1 MTNKTFL
8 IASLV
13 AAFVAS
19 IGLMPAMAL
28 SPLSYLSLASS
39 TITPSPQSVTIVT
52 GAPVASGIPNDYGY
66 GVISANGVLAITTH
80 AGVLDSVA
88 QHGAASN
95 PVFHTHL
102 VTLKSATDCSFA
114 AVNTASP
121 NQVGDLKISGNTIQ
135 VTNIDSSVGTL
146 TGPTV
151 SFTLT
156 VGSGGDICV
165 NPVSEIP

>member
-1 MTNKTFL
+1 MTTKTIL

-13 AAFVAS
+13 ATFVAS
-19 IGLMPAMAL
+19 IGFMPAMASSTL
-28 SPLSYLSLASS
+28 PYLTLVSS
-39 TITPSPQSVTIVT
+39 TITSSPQSVTIVT

-66 GVISANGVLAITTH
+66 GVISEHGVLAITTH
-80 AGVLDSVA
+80 AGVLDSVT

-114 AVNTASP
+114 AVDTASL
-121 NQVGDLKISGNTIQ
+121 NQVGDLKISGNTIS

-156 VGSGGDICV
+156 LGSDNDICV
-165 NPVSEIP
+165 NPVSHIP

>member
-1 MTNKTFL
+1 MTTKTVL
-8 IASLV
+8 STALV

-19 IGLMPAMAL
+19 IGFMPAMAA
-28 SPLSYLSLASS
+28 SPLPYLTLVSS
-39 TITPSPQSVTIVT
+39 IITPSPQSVTIVT

-66 GVISANGVLAITTH
+66 GVISGNGVLAITTH

-88 QHGAASN
+88 QNGAASN

-102 VTLKSATDCSFA
+102 VTLKSAADCTFK
-114 AVNTASP
+114 AVNTASL

-146 TGPTV
+146 IGPTV
-151 SFTLT
+151 SFTLA
-156 VGSGGDICV
+156 VGSGGDVCV
-165 NPVSEIP
+165 NPVSHIP